1 MTGKTTVETQPR
13 VSGPQATQPRRT
25 PAAGT
30 VMRSPFAIQELLGLG
45 KGDEPS
51 DRGKPPRTPVPAT
64 VHVSLPQPAFVF
76 TRSPFLPPIHAP
88 VSLAHKLDQQLLEAQ
103 IQGEDPHRSPDL
115 SKDVDRDR
123 DDKKKRKK
131 RRHRTIFTSYQL
143 EELEKA
149 FNEAHYPD
157 VYAREMLAMKTDL
170 PEDRIQVW
178 FQNRRAKWRKKE
190 KTWGRS
196 SVMAEYGLYGAMVRH
211 SLPLP
216 ESILRSAKDGIME
229 SCAPWLLD
237 MTAGMHKNP
246 PYCVGTKLKILQ
258 LLPRQNTLHELFIRI
273 TTFDVMSMYSR
284 GSFPL
289 STSDMTAGMHKKS
302 VEIQQISVMSMYSR
316 GSFPLSTSDMT
327 AGMHKKS
334 VEIQQA
340 LTTGGAQKPDSAEE
354 MEEAHEE
361 VQEKERP
368 PSVHEEATSKEE
380 MRSNSIA
387 TLRAK
392 AQEHHAK
399 VLEEAE
405 RDRGTGDGCS
415 SRPVSCRQ
423 EASPHTPEQHSPDS
437 DSEEK
442 CLDPN

>member
-25 PAAGT
+25 PTAGT

-45 KGDEPS
+45 KGDD
-51 DRGKPPRTPVPAT
+51 DRSKARTPVPAT

-103 IQGEDPHRSPDL
+103 IQGEDHRSPDL

-229 SCAPWLLD
+229 SCAPWLL
-237 MTAGMHKNP
+237 
-246 PYCVGTKLKILQ
+246 
-258 LLPRQNTLHELFIRI
+258 
-273 TTFDVMSMYSR
+273 
-284 GSFPL
+284 
-289 STSDMTAGMHKKS
+289 
-302 VEIQQISVMSMYSR
+302 
-316 GSFPLSTSDMT
+316 
-327 AGMHKKS
+327 GMHKKS

-340 LTTGGAQKPDSAEE
+340 LTTGGPQKSDSAEE
-354 MEEAHEE
+354 MEETHEE
-361 VQEKERP
+361 AQEKERP
-368 PSVHEEATSKEE
+368 PSVHEETTSKEE

-405 RDRGTGDGCS
+405 RDRGTAEGCN
-415 SRPVSCRQ
+415 SRPVSCRKDG
-423 EASPHTPEQHSPDS
+423 SPRTPDREHGHDS
-437 DSEEK
+437 DSAEEK

>member
-1 MTGKTTVETQPR
+1 MTGKTTVETQPL

-25 PAAGT
+25 PTAGT

-45 KGDEPS
+45 KGDD
-51 DRGKPPRTPVPAT
+51 DRSKARTPVPAT

-103 IQGEDPHRSPDL
+103 IQGEGHRSPDL

-237 MTAGMHKNP
+237 MTAGMHK
-246 PYCVGTKLKILQ
+246 
-258 LLPRQNTLHELFIRI
+258 
-273 TTFDVMSMYSR
+273 
-284 GSFPL
+284 
-289 STSDMTAGMHKKS
+289 
-302 VEIQQISVMSMYSR
+302 
-316 GSFPLSTSDMT
+316 
-327 AGMHKKS
+327 KS

-340 LTTGGAQKPDSAEE
+340 LTTGGTQKSDSAEE
-354 MEEAHEE
+354 MEDTPEE

-405 RDRGTGDGCS
+405 RDRGTAEGCT
-415 SRPVSCRQ
+415 SRPVSCRK
-423 EASPHTPEQHSPDS
+423 EGSPEHGPDS
-437 DSEEK
+437 DSAEEK